1 MNLFIWI
8 SIHSLASIACDINY
22 SYAEWTPR
30 ENDTLI
36 ANAIPFVPDISV
48 EGFKNLNP
56 GVIPDMLYYDITSPY
71 RLPYR
76 PNMTVLPPAVMSG
89 DCPKTLLLDKVEKAE
104 STSSISRQAPPST
117 PTGSGPHVPE
127 ITSMATADGE
137 TIDITS
143 TSMSIEPSSG
153 KHLSTPESLTGVLST
168 ETHSAIE
175 STESNPTRDDTYTI
189 VSPRTGSTRNIEA
202 TASPTTTSTTN
213 KSAATTLHMTTGSAH
228 KETASQ
234 TARPKSSQEKGTPLC
249 YGDSGSASSEVPW
262 MAYRQSFCDEL
273 KKVPLTRAGLTKQS
287 KRKEITFGVSFS
299 RSGQGCYEY
308 KVNDRTCQA
317 YLQKIEDQCPRY
329 GGYIWSDCFLIW
341 AYVHVAD

>member
-36 ANAIPFVPDISV
+36 VDVIPFLPDVSV

-56 GVIPDMLYYDITSPY
+56 GVNPDMLYYDITSPY

-76 PNMTVLPPAVMSG
+76 PNMTVLPPAVLSG
-89 DCPKTLLLDKVEKAE
+89 DCPKTLLLDSVE
-104 STSSISRQAPPST
+104 ISRQGLSST
-117 PTGSGPHVPE
+117 PTGSGAHVPE

-137 TIDITS
+137 TMGTTS
-143 TSMSIEPSSG
+143 TSISIEPSSG
-153 KHLSTPESLTGVLST
+153 KHLSTSESLTGVLST
-168 ETHSAIE
+168 EVYSVIE
-175 STESNPTRDDTYTI
+175 STESNPTSDNTYTI
-189 VSPRTGSTRNIEA
+189 VSPRTGSTGNTEA
-202 TASPTTTSTTN
+202 TASPTTTSTTK
-213 KSAATTLHMTTGSAH
+213 KSTATTLHMTTGSAH
-228 KETASQ
+228 KEMASQ
-234 TARPKSSQEKGTPLC
+234 TARPKSSQEGETPLC
-249 YGDSGSASSEVPW
+249 YGNSGSASSEVPW

-273 KKVPLTRAGLTKQS
+273 KKVPLTRAGLTRQS
-287 KRKEITFGVSFS
+287 KTKDMTFGVSFS

-317 YLQKIEDQCPRY
+317 YLQKIEDQCPKY

>member
-36 ANAIPFVPDISV
+36 VDVIPFVPDVSV

-56 GVIPDMLYYDITSPY
+56 GVNPDMLYYHITSPY

-76 PNMTVLPPAVMSG
+76 PNMTVLPPAVLSG
-89 DCPKTLLLDKVEKAE
+89 DCPKTLLLDSVE
-104 STSSISRQAPPST
+104 ISRQAPSST
-117 PTGSGPHVPE
+117 PTGSGAHVPE

-137 TIDITS
+137 TMGTTS
-143 TSMSIEPSSG
+143 IYS
-153 KHLSTPESLTGVLST
+153 V
-168 ETHSAIE
+168 IE
-175 STESNPTRDDTYTI
+175 STESNPTSDITYTI
-189 VSPRTGSTRNIEA
+189 VSPRTGSTTNVEA
-202 TASPTTTSTTN
+202 TASPTTTSTTS
-213 KSAATTLHMTTGSAH
+213 KLTATTLHMTTGSAH

-249 YGDSGSASSEVPW
+249 YGDSGSASSEEPW

-273 KKVPLTRAGLTKQS
+273 KKVPLTRAGLTRQS
-287 KRKEITFGVSFS
+287 KTKDITFGVSFS

-317 YLQKIEDQCPRY
+317 YLQKIEDQCPKY